1 MPPRLNKGLVLLALA
16 PIYMV
21 HRLQEQLVHL
31 EQEVVSGIVLL
42 ELALAQ
48 QATELLRSLAQR
60 EATALLI
67 VLHQALEVLAAWLEE

>member
-1 MPPRLNKGLVLLALA
+1 
-16 PIYMV
+16 MV
-21 HRLQEQLVHL
+21 HRLQEQLAHL

>member
-1 MPPRLNKGLVLLALA
+1 
-16 PIYMV
+16 MV

>member
-1 MPPRLNKGLVLLALA
+1 
-16 PIYMV
+16 
-21 HRLQEQLVHL
+21 
-31 EQEVVSGIVLL
+31 VSGIVLL